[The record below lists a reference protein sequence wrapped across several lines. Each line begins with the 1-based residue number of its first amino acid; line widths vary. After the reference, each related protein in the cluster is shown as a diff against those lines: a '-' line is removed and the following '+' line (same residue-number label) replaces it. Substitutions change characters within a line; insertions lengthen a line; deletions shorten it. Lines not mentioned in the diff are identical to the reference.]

1 MAISAATVGFC
12 VLAGCIV
19 GLPAQCA
26 WAGQANAPDVARSV
40 ANTAMRFDLPRQP
53 LAAALE
59 RYGQATGLPV
69 FFDAVLVQ
77 GRWSSPVAGSYTPRE
92 ALGRML
98 ESTGLHPQSAG
109 AGQREAFVILPDPPS
124 SGAAPRGEPS
134 APPAS
139 PGLVFR
145 RYDGLAQTRIRETF
159 CADPRLARGDY
170 RAAVQFGIDPAGRIV
185 EAWLLHTTGD
195 GGRDA
200 AIIAA
205 LHGVRL
211 DRPPP
216 AHMEQPITLVIQG
229 ESGRAFCPAGR

>member
-1 MAISAATVGFC
+1 MCLGRPGERSGCRPQRGEYGDAVRSSAPAPGGR
-12 VLAGCIV
+12 AGAV
-19 GLPAQCA
+19 
-26 WAGQANAPDVARSV
+26 WAGDRPAGV
-40 ANTAMRFDLPRQP
+40 
-53 LAAALE
+53 
-59 RYGQATGLPV
+59 
-69 FFDAVLVQ
+69 FDAVLVQ